1 MSRLRRT
8 LAAFLEPRTARSD
21 RGSAATEYV
30 LILAIVIAIAVGVGA
45 ILTPRILNS
54 AQSIDLGVNP

>member
-1 MSRLRRT
+1 MRRLWRT
-8 LAAFLEPRTARSD
+8 LTAFLAPRAIRAD

-45 ILTPRILNS
+45 ILTPRILDS
-54 AQSIDLGVNP
+54 AQSIDLGVSP